1 MVYKHAVTGATW
13 TQWFPVEHYIGKNV
27 IYTTQSH
34 PHHLSVVLM
43 LRPISVH
50 QEELHVNFCV
60 ILLETLNEIVAVS
73 RHRCHFP
80 DSSAYITVTQGKT
93 GGRL

>member
-1 MVYKHAVTGATW
+1 MLGLVLPGPSGS
-13 TQWFPVEHYIGKNV
+13 QWNITLGKNV
-27 IYTTQSH
+27 IYTTQGH